1 MPHQLGRDLSGD
13 PGSLSRLLQRT
24 HAAQAGGSGRCWQ
37 HDGVAHTVAA
47 MTQTPDQRRVSEIA
61 RSLNR
66 YEWRPTAEEV
76 KCGAEFFQLA
86 QSLEEAEHPRFPRDT
101 SAKPWTLRLHTE
113 NVAVLAE
120 EITLLREEFLPQW
133 REHLAADSPMTELV
147 DLYVRGAQPV
157 VRHADAVLAAW
168 EQTTLPEPTAEEIGY
183 RTRYSGAAA
192 KDVAARLRYDIAA
205 AWEKEPVRRSLW
217 EEMGPAWNFLGAV
230 RSTMMAA
237 VSGAVEY

>member
-1 MPHQLGRDLSGD
+1 
-13 PGSLSRLLQRT
+13 
-24 HAAQAGGSGRCWQ
+24 
-37 HDGVAHTVAA
+37 
-47 MTQTPDQRRVSEIA
+47 MTQTLDQRRVSEIA
-61 RSLNR
+61 HSLNR

-76 KCGAEFFQLA
+76 ECGAEFFQLV
-86 QSLEEAEHPRFPRDT
+86 QRLEEAERPGFPRDT
-101 SAKPWTLRLHTE
+101 SAKPWTLHLHTE

-120 EITLLREEFLPQW
+120 EITLLREDFLPRW
-133 REHLAADSPMTELV
+133 RERLAADSPMTELI

-168 EQTTLPEPTAEEIGY
+168 EQTTLPEPTAQEIGY

-192 KDVAARLRYDIAA
+192 KDVAARLRFDIAA
-205 AWEKEPVRRSLW
+205 AWEKEPPRRSLW

-237 VSGAVEY
+237 VSGDVEY